1 MPLNRQPNI
10 ASPDSFY
17 EELISTQR
25 DMSDE
30 QADLLLAKLVLIL
43 SNHIGDRSVLTEA
56 LTLAR
61 SNTLETT
68 SQDAT

>member
-10 ASPDSFY
+10 VSPDSFY
-17 EELISTQR
+17 EELINAQR

-30 QADLLLAKLVLIL
+30 HADMLLAKLVLIL

-56 LTLAR
+56 LALARQNTLA
-61 SNTLETT
+61 TP
-68 SQDAT
+68 